1 VIFVKELLARK
12 RDGGTLAE
20 AEIAALVAGITDG
33 SLTEGQ
39 VAAFAMAVCCRG
51 MSAAECAAL
60 TRAMTRSGTVLAWP
74 GGLPVLDKHS
84 TGGVGDK
91 TSLMIAPILAACGAQ
106 VPMIAG
112 RGLGHS
118 GGTLDK
124 LDAIPGYVTQPD
136 LARFRRAVAG
146 AGCAIV
152 GQTDDLA
159 PADRRLYAVRDTTG
173 TVESIPL
180 ITASILSKKLAA
192 GLQGL
197 VMDVKFGSGAFMRRP
212 EDTEALARSL
222 VATAGAAGLPVTAL
236 LTDMNEVLGDSAGN
250 ALETAEAI
258 AFLTGARREPR
269 LDRVTRALAAEALLL
284 GGLAQDAAD
293 AATRIAQALDSGA
306 AAERFARMVA
316 ALGGPHDLLERS
328 EALLPQATVTLPV
341 LPARPGFVAAVDA
354 KQMGLAVLVLG
365 GGRYRPD
372 DVIDYAVGF
381 DRIAPI
387 GAEVG
392 PDRPLA
398 LLRASDRIA
407 LEPVIDMVREAVTIA
422 DAPPPERPLILQRI
436 AGDSPSSLS
445 GH

>member
-1 VIFVKELLARK
+1 MIFVKELLARK

-20 AEIAALVAGITDG
+20 AEIQALVAGITDG

-51 MSAAECAAL
+51 MSAAECVAL
-60 TRAMTRSGTVLAWP
+60 TRAMTRSGTVLDWP
-74 GGLPVLDKHS
+74 AGRPVLDKHS

-124 LDAIPGYVTQPD
+124 LDAIPGYDTRPD
-136 LARFRRAVAG
+136 LARFRRAVAE

-197 VMDVKFGSGAFMRRP
+197 VMDVKFGSGAFMRRA
-212 EDTEALARSL
+212 EDASALAQSL

-250 ALETAEAI
+250 ALEVAEAI

-284 GGLAQDAAD
+284 GRLAQDEAD
-293 AATRIAQALDSGA
+293 AATRIARALDTGA

-316 ALGGPHDLLERS
+316 ALGGPHDLLERAD
-328 EALLPQATVTLPV
+328 ALLPQPVVTLPV
-341 LPARPGFVAAVDA
+341 PPFRPGFVASVDA

-381 DRIAPI
+381 DQIAPI
-387 GAEVG
+387 GAAVG

-422 DAPPPERPLILQRI
+422 DAPPPERPLILRRI
-436 AGDSPSSLS
+436 AA
-445 GH
+445 